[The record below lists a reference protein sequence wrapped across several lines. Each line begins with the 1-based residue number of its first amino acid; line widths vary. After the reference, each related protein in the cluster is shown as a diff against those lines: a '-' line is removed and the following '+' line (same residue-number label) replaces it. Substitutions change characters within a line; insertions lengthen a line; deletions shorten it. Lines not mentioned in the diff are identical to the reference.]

1 MGVKQQSV
9 RPALRMKKSLSLLIS
24 LQLLVLS
31 SAAQNEECPVGTS
44 KFNGQSAVCVSLLDF
59 CLGQGRVVRD
69 DWCGDRC
76 VAPKI
81 PDPNG
86 EVCRDDSEILRP
98 VLMMTQL
105 INLRGRLSSRG
116 LSGAIRDIE
125 QISSLTGLTN
135 SRDRGITSELLT
147 DAVAKLYNVQDSD
160 IVLTTYFRYLTGQVK
175 KRVEKIEKAL
185 YETQSGN
192 IKIRTVLRN
201 IKRLYTD
208 FLYKIKEIN
217 DEIKAKQD
225 SVTAALTKVA
235 VFNEMLAGV
244 KQNKRNLY
252 KSQLVEDLFS
262 KIKTTFVQVDN
273 EWKKNGTRKAVDKTL
288 DSLPGLIDIG
298 VSLFS
303 SSTAR
308 NEREIKDKIERSLKA
323 VGAVSSRLSSANWEL
338 IQFFGSFLSAQNRA
352 NELKKEE
359 FHGISGDLIAD
370 TLSSCRDMVELAER
384 L

>member
-1 MGVKQQSV
+1 MG
-9 RPALRMKKSLSLLIS
+9 
-24 LQLLVLS
+24 
-31 SAAQNEECPVGTS
+31 
-44 KFNGQSAVCVSLLDF
+44 
-59 CLGQGRVVRD
+59 
-69 DWCGDRC
+69 
-76 VAPKI
+76 
-81 PDPNG
+81 
-86 EVCRDDSEILRP
+86 P
-98 VLMMTQL
+98 VLMMTELKEMMETQL

-160 IVLTTYFRYLTGQVK
+160 IVLSTYFRYLTGQVK

-201 IKRLYTD
+201 IKNLYSD
-208 FLYKIKEIN
+208 FLYEIK

-244 KQNKRNLY
+244 KENKRNLY

-262 KIKTTFVQVDN
+262 KIKTTFVEVDN
-273 EWKKNGTRKAVDKTL
+273 EWKKNGTRKAVGKTL
-288 DSLPGLIDIG
+288 DSLPRLIDIG

-303 SSTAR
+303 SSTAH
-308 NEREIKDKIERSLKA
+308 NEREIKDKIERSLTA

-338 IQFFGSFLSAQNRA
+338 IQFSGSFLSAQNRA
-352 NELKKEE
+352 NELRNEE